1 MDSQVHFHLEQQTCD
16 PLEGMVVVSGT
27 LWMLLLCVPTAAI
40 TSTGTAC
47 SRCSNVISSPLFIIL
62 SKLSLELIIF
72 GFMLVPVAN
81 VSVENDI
88 VVCCLFIGLVF
99 GLWSSS

>member
-47 SRCSNVISSPLFIIL
+47 SRCSNVISSPLFIRL

-72 GFMLVPVAN
+72 GIMLVPVAN
-81 VSVENDI
+81 VSV
-88 VVCCLFIGLVF
+88 VCCLFIGLVLF
-99 GLWSSS
+99 MMV